1 MPSNSIVSTISKAAQ
16 QVSIAAAV
24 KSAVGAVE
32 RYGTGNSPS
41 GPAPKPP
48 VVQFETAI
56 SWQKRLAGDNHVR
69 REEPRAH
76 SFVPREQVSQKYE
89 YAITNPRGPH
99 GDMPILA
106 RAPLFAKGAGD
117 VDEVAMNDVKQG
129 AIGNC
134 YLMAT
139 LGAVAHQDPQ
149 AIKNMIRENRDGTY
163 TVTFK
168 ERLPFSNPPA
178 YNDRKI
184 TVTPDFPGGIGSNQ
198 HAGPGDLDSKGHR
211 EIWPL
216 VIEKAYAQYI
226 AGGYAEMDRG
236 NKPHYMMELI
246 TGRPAVADPDPE
258 DFSGIGVGKPIGQYG
273 ASKLSFDDI
282 DNDLRNGKAVVLGTS
297 SLVGTSMYGLRG
309 KHAYTV
315 EAAYTDANGQQWL
328 KLYNPWGNNHP
339 APIPYEA
346 VKDSSLL
353 TMYIS

>member
-1 MPSNSIVSTISKAAQ
+1 MILSSIRPTISTAAK
-16 QVSIAAAV
+16 QVAIAAAA
-24 KSAVGAVE
+24 KPAVAAVE
-32 RYGTGNSPS
+32 RYGTGNTPS
-41 GPAPKPP
+41 RPAVRPP
-48 VVQFETAI
+48 ASQFETAV
-56 SWQKRLAGDNHVR
+56 SWHKRLGNDKVYVQP
-69 REEPRAH
+69 ETPRARL
-76 SFVPREQVSQKYE
+76 FVPREQVTPKYE
-89 YAITNPRGPH
+89 YAITNPRGPD
-99 GDMPILA
+99 GEMPIMA
-106 RAPLFAKGAGD
+106 RAPLFHKGAKD
-117 VDEVAMNDVKQG
+117 VDEVAMNDIKQG
-129 AIGNC
+129 GIGDC

-184 TVTPDFPGGIGSNQ
+184 TVTPDFPGGIGGNQ
-198 HAGPGDLDSKGHR
+198 HAGPGDLDTKGFR

-216 VIEKAYAQYI
+216 VIEKAYAQYK
-226 AGGYAEMDRG
+226 GGYAEIGRG
-236 NKPHYMMELI
+236 DKPHYMMELI
-246 TGRPAVADPDPE
+246 TGRPAVSDPDRE

-273 ASKLSFDDI
+273 MSKFSFDDVA
-282 DNDLRNGKAVVLGTS
+282 NDLRNGKSVVLGTS
-297 SLVGTSMYGLRG
+297 DAVGTSMYGLRG

-315 EAAYTDANGQQWL
+315 ESAYTDADGKQWL